1 MSLFTGAS
9 TNQGA
14 LWPNQQPWQQQ
25 PWQQPAQYPP
35 WQQPAPVASAVPFS
49 NGGRMTVEAH
59 FHALR
64 DRLTNAFQ
72 VLDRTFHEVEN
83 ETVNTPAG
91 YADKKTKDAFEIRR
105 NIRHELTTPYR
116 RAYSQ
121 VTAALNECIR
131 ELYMLHGM
139 IQNKTASTPDH
150 HKAIQ
155 AAHSK
160 IDDVH
165 GKLEE
170 LLGHIRSGKHA
181 STVAQPDLEESSWA
195 DPYFDDWSSWD
206 RTSSNAS
213 GRVRRS
219 PPPPAAPGPLA
230 AGRPQGPPRR
240 R

>member
-1 MSLFTGAS
+1 
-9 TNQGA
+9 
-14 LWPNQQPWQQQ
+14 
-25 PWQQPAQYPP
+25 
-35 WQQPAPVASAVPFS
+35 
-49 NGGRMTVEAH
+49 MTVEAH

-139 IQNKTASTPDH
+139 IQNKTAPTPDH

-170 LLGHIRSGKHA
+170 LLGHIRSGKHS
-181 STVAQPDLEESSWA
+181 STVAEPDLEESSWA
-195 DPYFDDWSSWD
+195 DPYLADWSSWE
-206 RTSSNAS
+206 RTPSNGS
-213 GRVRRS
+213 GRARGS
-219 PPPPAAPGPLA
+219 PLQPGPLA
-230 AGRPQGPPRR
+230 AGRPPGPPRR
-240 R
+240 RGA